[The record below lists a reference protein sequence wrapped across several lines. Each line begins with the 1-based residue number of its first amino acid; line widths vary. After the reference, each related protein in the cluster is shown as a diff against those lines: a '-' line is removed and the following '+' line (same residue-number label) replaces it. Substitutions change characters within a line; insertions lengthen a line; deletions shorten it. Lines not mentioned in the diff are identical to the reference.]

1 MNATIEVKIRLSSRT
16 AALDEAPVTVRFE
29 QSRRKDVLA
38 IPVTALLAEP
48 GGKFAVQLV
57 QANGTGRVV
66 AVRPGLY
73 TSGYVEIAGAG
84 LRPGQRVTNAA
95 VQ

>member
-1 MNATIEVKIRLSSRT
+1 M
-16 AALDEAPVTVRFE
+16 TVRFE

-38 IPVTALLAEP
+38 IPVTALLAQA

-57 QANGTGRVV
+57 EPNGNRRIA
-66 AVRPGLY
+66 AVQPGLY

-84 LRPGQRVTNAA
+84 LQPGQRVTNAA
-95 VQ
+95 LR